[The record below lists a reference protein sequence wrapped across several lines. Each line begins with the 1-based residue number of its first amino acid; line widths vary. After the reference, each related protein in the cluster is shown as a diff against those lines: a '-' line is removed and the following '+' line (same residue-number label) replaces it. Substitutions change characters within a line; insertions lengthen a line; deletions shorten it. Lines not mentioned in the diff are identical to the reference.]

1 MFQEAYLSVCSGAKA
16 KAGLL
21 KNNPLGFFVSSMM
34 AGLFIAF
41 GGFISIGISAPFFE
55 AGDPMQ
61 KVMNS
66 ASFAVALSFVL
77 MCGAELLQEA
87 ISYWEQ
93 QDSAGSLDGE
103 RSQKSGL

>member
-21 KNNPLGFFVSSMM
+21 KTIRWDFCIFHDGR
-34 AGLFIAF
+34 FIHCF
-41 GGFISIGISAPFFE
+41 WRIYQHWNFRTVFE

-66 ASFAVALSFVL
+66 ASFAVALSFCTDVR
-77 MCGAELLQEA
+77 CRTLQEA

-103 RSQKSGL
+103 RS